1 MELTGFILYIKW
13 EELNV
18 GTVPTFKMHNIGT
31 VPTFKMHNVG
41 TVPTYKMYN
50 IGTVPTF
57 KMHNVGTQV
66 FMILFC
72 LNLNCME
79 KINDRLGEAS

>member
-1 MELTGFILYIKW
+1 MVIWLYVREK
-13 EELNV
+13 LNV
-18 GTVPTFKMHNIGT
+18 WT

-57 KMHNVGTQV
+57 KMNNVGTKFF
-66 FMILFC
+66 FMISFYSVS
-72 LNLNCME
+72 ME
-79 KINDRLGEAS
+79 KINDHSLYLFLI